1 MEHGGMNL
9 ISENILDLLHY
20 KETENIRKFIKNRNH
35 SNLILYGPPRCGKSL
50 IIRELF
56 KSLYGDISII
66 EDNNKLK
73 VFGNLSY
80 YYIYSNM
87 IYDKEYFK
95 KFINNLIQSYDYYT
109 DKIKYIIIDNFED
122 VNVIIQRFLKVILE
136 KSYKTTRFILI
147 TKRLNSIDVAINS
160 RCTLIRIKMPKT
172 IDKKIYLMNIFNK
185 NGIIFNEFLLE
196 KDCEKYNLETLI
208 FKYQSNGVYEDIYYT
223 YKDKILE
230 LIIMDDFN
238 ILNIRALSST
248 IKEININLNELLKL
262 LLISLVKLFKNDNEK
277 IFLLIKEIAKYNHI
291 LEGSYRDIIYIE
303 LIIISIFKIINT

>member
-196 KDCEKYNLETLI
+196 KDCAKYNLETLI

-262 LLISLVKLFKNDNEK
+262 LLISLVKLFKNNNEK
-277 IFLLIKEIAKYNHI
+277 VFLLIKEIAKYNHI

>member
-196 KDCEKYNLETLI
+196 KDCAKYNLETLI

-262 LLISLVKLFKNDNEK
+262 LLISLVKLFKNNNEK
-277 IFLLIKEIAKYNHI
+277 MFLLIKEIAKYNHI

>member
-56 KSLYGDISII
+56 KSLYGDTSII

-262 LLISLVKLFKNDNEK
+262 LLISLVKLFKNNNEK
-277 IFLLIKEIAKYNHI
+277 VFLLIKEIAKYNHI

>member
-73 VFGNLSY
+73 AFGNLSY

-95 KFINNLIQSYDYYT
+95 NFINNLIQSYDYYT

-196 KDCEKYNLETLI
+196 KDCAKYNLETLI

-230 LIIMDDFN
+230 LIIMNDFN

-262 LLISLVKLFKNDNEK
+262 LLISLVKLFKNNNEK
-277 IFLLIKEIAKYNHI
+277 VFLLIKEIAKYNHI